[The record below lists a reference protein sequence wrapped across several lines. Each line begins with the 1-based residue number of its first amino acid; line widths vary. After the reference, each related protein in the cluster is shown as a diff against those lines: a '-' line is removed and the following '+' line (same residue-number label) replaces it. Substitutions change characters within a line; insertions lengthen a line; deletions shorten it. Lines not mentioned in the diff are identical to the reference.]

1 MHFLARF
8 ELARTA
14 TCLQDAKQ
22 FYFKRTLA
30 CAAKC
35 CYWQQQNDVTITF
48 DPRICE
54 TKKAGR
60 MAKRCADSCNY
71 EYTDSLCR
79 LAEVF
84 LAFASGVLTMV
95 TFGTPYWLE
104 RGSEVGSDTDH
115 YHLGLWQNCTILG
128 GCTRMPMKGPSVPGE
143 RRRRGPGVSVSEGV
157 GTRRETEITV

>member
-14 TCLQDAKQ
+14 TCLQDAEQ
-22 FYFKRTLA
+22 FYFKRTFA

-35 CYWQQQNDVTITF
+35 CYWQQRNDVSITF
-48 DPRICE
+48 DLRILRN
-54 TKKAGR
+54 KKTGR

-79 LAEVF
+79 LAEVL

-104 RGSEVGSDTDH
+104 RGSEVSDTDH

-143 RRRRGPGVSVSEGV
+143 RRRRGPGLSVSEGV